1 LRDKFQLEP
10 SVTLLN
16 HGSFGART
24 PPRVRA
30 QPGRV
35 GLTHG
40 AEVLTADLEDGAP
53 RPHVGRALV
62 PDTRHD
68 LYSQMVTLHLLRDP
82 PEDRNASTTSIAS
95 RSRCSSAATGGS
107 SASFDGYNDESDLEH
122 LREALDA
129 VLPIRAEA

>member
-1 LRDKFQLEP
+1 
-10 SVTLLN
+10 
-16 HGSFGART
+16 
-24 PPRVRA
+24 
-30 QPGRV
+30 
-35 GLTHG
+35 
-40 AEVLTADLEDGAP
+40 
-53 RPHVGRALV
+53 VGRALV

-107 SASFDGYNDESDLEH
+107 SASFDGDNDESDLEH

-129 VLPIRAEA
+129 CCLFARKLDAEQRQRHEEEHERQGSGHEQPRMSRAPQRIPADASPEDKQAGDCGQSDHEHWR